1 MPALIRPHH
10 GQTPR
15 VATGAFIAETA
26 VLIGE
31 VEIGEDASVWY
42 GCVLRGDGHSIT
54 VGARSNIQ
62 DGTIVHITS
71 NRFPTVIGAGVTVGH
86 AAIIH
91 ACTLE
96 DDSFVGMGATVL
108 DGAVVQRHAMVAAG
122 ALVTPGKVVPT
133 GELWAGSP
141 ARKMRDLTDDD
152 VAMIHRTA
160 ENYSYLARTY
170 MAGR

>member
-31 VEIGEDASVWY
+31 VSVGAGSSIWY
-42 GCVLRGDGHSIT
+42 GTVLRGDGESIT
-54 VGARSNIQ
+54 VGERTNVQ

-71 NRFPTVIGAGVTVGH
+71 HRFPTVIGSGITIGH
-86 AAIIH
+86 GAIIH

-141 ARKMRDLTDDD
+141 AKKMRDLTEADI
-152 VAMIHRTA
+152 ANIHRSA
-160 ENYSYLARTY
+160 ESYCELARSY
-170 MAGR
+170 MAGM

>member
-31 VEIGEDASVWY
+31 VEIGEDSSIWY
-42 GCVLRGDGHSIT
+42 NTVLRGDGHSIK
-54 VGARSNIQ
+54 VGSRTNVQ

-71 NRFPTVIGAGVTVGH
+71 NRFPTVIGSGITIGH
-86 AAIIH
+86 GAIIH

-122 ALVTPGKVVPT
+122 ALVTPGKVVPS

-141 ARKMRDLTDDD
+141 ARKMRDLTDADFE
-152 VAMIHRTA
+152 MIRRSA
-160 ENYSYLARTY
+160 QSYCDLARSY
-170 MAGR
+170 MSGG

>member
-1 MPALIRPHH
+1 MSALIRPHH

-31 VEIGEDASVWY
+31 VEIGEDASIWY
-42 GCVLRGDGHSIT
+42 GTVLRGDGQSIT
-54 VGARSNIQ
+54 VGARTNIQ

-71 NRFPTVIGAGVTVGH
+71 DRFPTVIGSGITIGH
-86 AAIIH
+86 GAIIH

-96 DDSFVGMGATVL
+96 DDSFVGMGATVM

-122 ALVTPGKVVPT
+122 ALVTPGKLVPT

-141 ARKMRDLTDDD
+141 AKKMRDLTEADFDQ
-152 VAMIHRTA
+152 IHRSA
-160 ENYSYLARTY
+160 EHYCELARSY
-170 MAGR
+170 MVGR